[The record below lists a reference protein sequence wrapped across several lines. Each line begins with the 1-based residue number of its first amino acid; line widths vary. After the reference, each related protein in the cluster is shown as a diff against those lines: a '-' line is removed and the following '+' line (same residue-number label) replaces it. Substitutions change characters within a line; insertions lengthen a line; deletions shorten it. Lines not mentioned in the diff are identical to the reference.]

1 MSYTAYF
8 SAEIGFS
15 ASVPTYSGGLGILA
29 GDHLKAA
36 ADASLP
42 LVAITLLY
50 RRGYFR
56 QHISHEGWQQESYPT
71 FVPEPMLEKLPETV
85 SLTLRGRKVTLG
97 IYRTHLTG
105 HGGGRVPILFLDA
118 DQPGNADE
126 DRGLTHA
133 LYGGDNGLRILQ
145 EAILGFGGVQAV
157 QAVYKD
163 IRNYHLNEGHCS
175 FVPLCLLNAG
185 KSVEE
190 IRKSCHFTTHTPVPA
205 GHDVFDYGLAEAS
218 LGALLPAHIRA
229 LAGQNALSMSEL
241 ALSLCGSANGVSRL
255 HGEVARGM
263 FPGRDIGHIT
273 NGVHHLTWVSKPFAR
288 LFDRELP
295 GWRSEPA
302 GLARACELSDAGVQ
316 DAHLQA
322 KRKLLQYANAES
334 HQGFDESI
342 FTIGFARRAASYK
355 RAMLLLTDIERL
367 KKICR
372 GKVQFIFAGKAH
384 PKDEAGHRLIQG
396 LQQAGLRLGDE
407 VRLAY
412 LNNYTMLTGAL
423 ITAGVDVWLNTPI
436 RPHEASGT
444 SGMKATLNG
453 VPSASI
459 SDGWWA
465 EAVDHGRNGW
475 TIGDPSRTDD
485 ASDADALYTLLE
497 EKIIPTYYQERG
509 AWTQIMKRAI
519 ATGAQFTAARMV
531 DEYAKNYYKVEAKKL

>member
-1 MSYTAYF
+1 VTYTAYF

-15 ASVPTYSGGLGILA
+15 PSVPTYSGGLGILA

-36 ADASLP
+36 SDAGLP
-42 LVAITLLY
+42 LVAVTLLY

-71 FVPEPMLEKLPETV
+71 FLPEPMFEKLPQTAT
-85 SLTLRGRKVTLG
+85 LTLRGRKVTLA
-97 IYRTHLTG
+97 IWRTTLTG
-105 HGGGRVPILFLDA
+105 HGGKQVPILFLDA
-118 DQPGNADE
+118 DQASNAPE
-126 DRGLTHA
+126 DRGLTHS
-133 LYGGDNGLRILQ
+133 LYGGDSGLRILQ

-157 QAVYKD
+157 HAVYKD

-175 FVPLCLLNAG
+175 FVPLALLNDGA
-185 KSVEE
+185 SVES
-190 IRKSCHFTTHTPVPA
+190 IRQRCHFTTHTPVPA
-205 GHDVFDYGLAEAS
+205 GHDVFDYGLADSS
-218 LGALLPAHIRA
+218 LGALLPGNIRE
-229 LAGQNALSMSEL
+229 LAGANALSMSEL

-263 FPGRDIGHIT
+263 FPSRDIGHIT
-273 NGVHHLTWVSKPFAR
+273 NGVHHLTWVSEPMAA
-288 LFDRELP
+288 LFDRELT
-295 GWRSEPA
+295 GWRGEPG
-302 GLARACELSDAGVQ
+302 GLARAESLTDAGVR
-316 DAHLQA
+316 DAHGQA
-322 KRKLLQYANAES
+322 KRKLLTYANAES

-342 FTIGFARRAASYK
+342 FTIGFARRAATYK
-355 RAMLLLTDIERL
+355 RATLLLHDVERL
-367 KKICR
+367 KRICG

-384 PKDEAGHRLIQG
+384 PRDEAGHRLIQA
-396 LQQAGLRLGDE
+396 LQQAGLRLGDDI
-407 VRLAY
+407 RLGY

-423 ITAGVDVWLNTPI
+423 ITAGVDLWLNTPI

-465 EAVDHGRNGW
+465 EAVDDGRNGW

-485 ASDADALYTLLE
+485 ASDADSLYRLLE
-497 EKIIPTYYQERG
+497 EKIIPTYYEKSG

-531 DEYAKNYYKVEAKKL
+531 DDYATKYYGVKK